1 MNAPTTHSW
10 LARLY
15 LFNNRLGQ
23 ALRLG
28 SYSRDEAV
36 LKQLDSMARS
46 RRLWLW
52 VAGSSLLWMLLV
64 WCAHSVALQAGPP
77 PAGSTAS
84 LNLVVHWAQPGWAAL
99 LWGLLVPPLLGLLML
114 DGWFNRQTGK
124 QWYWLFIGYHL
135 SLVVYPLTAAAI
147 RAGRQPQGI
156 SLHGWVAEL
165 PAQGNRW
172 FLNLGLLL
180 LFGLV
185 IFLVVVRGRREHEA
199 KLRLQEQAELERA
212 ARQVAEAEY
221 KLLQAQIE
229 PHFLFNTLGA
239 LQHRAEGKAPEAA
252 ALAGDLVRFLRGS
265 MQTLRADQTTLKE
278 DFALAEAY
286 LGIMQARMGTRLRYR
301 VAMPAELGD
310 MTIPSMMVLTLVENA
325 LKHGLEPYAPGG
337 EVGLS
342 ARQENKQ
349 VVLTVADTGRGV
361 SDIPGTGVG
370 LDNIR
375 TRLKLRYGSAAC
387 LELEENQ
394 PQGFVAR
401 ITLPMVNQPEG
412 VWA

>member
-1 MNAPTTHSW
+1 MNAPTPHSW

-15 LFNNRLGQ
+15 LFNNTLGQ
-23 ALRLG
+23 VLRLG
-28 SYSRDEAV
+28 TYTQDEAV
-36 LKQLDSMARS
+36 LSQLDSMARS

-52 VAGSSLLWMLLV
+52 VAGASLLWMLLV
-64 WCAHSVALQAGPP
+64 WCAHSVALQSGPP

-84 LNLVVHWAQPGWAAL
+84 LSLMVHWAQPGWAAL

-114 DGWFNRQTGK
+114 DGWFSRQTGK
-124 QWYWLFIGYHL
+124 HLYLFFTGYHL
-135 SLVVYPLTAAAI
+135 SLVVYPLTAAAL
-147 RAGRQPQGI
+147 RAGRQPQG
-156 SLHGWVAEL
+156 LTLYGWLAEL
-165 PAQGNRW
+165 PDHGNRW

-252 ALAGDLVRFLRGS
+252 ALASDLVRFLRGS

-286 LGIMQARMGTRLRYR
+286 LGIMQARMGDRLRYR
-301 VAMPAELGD
+301 VALPSELAGLI
-310 MTIPSMMVLTLVENA
+310 IPSMMVLTLVENA
-325 LKHGLEPYAPGG
+325 LKHGLEPCAPGG
-337 EVGLS
+337 EICLS
-342 ARQENKQ
+342 ARPEAACL
-349 VVLTVADTGRGV
+349 VLTVADTGRGV

-401 ITLPMVNQPEG
+401 ITLPMVSQPER
-412 VWA
+412 VLA